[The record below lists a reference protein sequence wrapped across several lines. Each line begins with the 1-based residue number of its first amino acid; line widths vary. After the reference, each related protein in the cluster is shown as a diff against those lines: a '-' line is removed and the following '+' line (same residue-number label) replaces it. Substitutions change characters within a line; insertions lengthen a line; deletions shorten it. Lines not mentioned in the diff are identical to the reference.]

1 MVTENVML
9 SIAKWET
16 RLKEPVETEIVT
28 RFGDPKE
35 EVQGNAGL
43 TSLSHWNWKLD
54 LALSGVQN
62 RV

>member
-9 SIAKWET
+9 SVAKRET
-16 RLKEPVETEIVT
+16 RLKEQVETEIVT
-28 RFGDPKE
+28 RFGDPKV

-43 TSLSHWNWKLD
+43 ASLSHWNWKLD
-54 LALSGVQN
+54 SALSGAQN